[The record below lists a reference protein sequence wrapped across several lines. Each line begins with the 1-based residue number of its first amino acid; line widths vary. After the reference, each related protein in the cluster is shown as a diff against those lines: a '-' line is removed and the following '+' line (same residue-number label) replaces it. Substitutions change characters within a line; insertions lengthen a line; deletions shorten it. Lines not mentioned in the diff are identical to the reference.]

1 MKNRMRRL
9 RLNSNIREVFAET
22 ALRKEDLIYP
32 IFVKDGVNEVEE
44 IKSLKGQKQ
53 YTVDRLDEV
62 IKELKDLGIRSV
74 ILFGVP
80 DHKDACGSGA
90 YAKDGV
96 VQRAIRKIK
105 EIDKDFLVI
114 GDVCMCEYTDHGHC
128 GILHGDYVDNDET
141 VSYLQKIAVSMAEAG
156 VDIVA
161 PSDMMDGRVAKI
173 REALDEAGY
182 INVSIMSYASKFASN
197 YYGPFRD
204 AAGSAPSFGDRKQY
218 QMDYRNKKEA
228 LREILSDVDEGT
240 DMLIVKPAMAYGDI
254 IKLASEETNLPI
266 VAYSVS
272 GEYAMLYDAVKN
284 GLVKEDIIM
293 ETMLSFKRAG
303 ANLIITYFAKYLA
316 ERL

>member
-9 RLNSNIREVFAET
+9 RLNANIREMFAET
-22 ALRKEDLIYP
+22 SLRKEDLIYP
-32 IFVKDGVNEVEE
+32 LFVKDGENEVEE

-80 DHKDACGSGA
+80 EHKDACGSGA

-105 EIDKDFLVI
+105 EIDKDFIVI

-228 LREILSDVDEGT
+228 LREILSDVDEGA

-254 IKLASEETNLPI
+254 MKLASEETNLPI

-272 GEYAMLYDAVKN
+272 GEYAMLYDAVAN

-316 ERL
+316 EIL

>member
-9 RLNSNIREVFAET
+9 RLNANIREVFAET
-22 ALRKEDLIYP
+22 SLRKEDLIYP
-32 IFVKDGVNEVEE
+32 LFVKDGVNEVED

-80 DHKDACGSGA
+80 EHKDACGSGA

-105 EIDKDFLVI
+105 ETSKDFIVI

-228 LREILSDVDEGT
+228 LREILSDVEEGA

-254 IKLASEETNLPI
+254 MKLASEETNLPI

-272 GEYAMLYDAVKN
+272 GEYAMLYDAVAN

>member
-9 RLNSNIREVFAET
+9 RLNANIREVFAET
-22 ALRKEDLIYP
+22 SLRKEDLIYP
-32 IFVKDGVNEVEE
+32 LFVKDGVNEVED

-80 DHKDACGSGA
+80 EHKDACGSGA
-90 YAKDGV
+90 YAKDGA

-105 EIDKDFLVI
+105 EIDKDFIVI

-228 LREILSDVDEGT
+228 LREILSDVDEGA

-254 IKLASEETNLPI
+254 MKLASEETNLPI

-272 GEYAMLYDAVKN
+272 GEYAMLYDAVAN

>member
-9 RLNSNIREVFAET
+9 RLNANIREMFAET
-22 ALRKEDLIYP
+22 SLRKEDLIYP
-32 IFVKDGVNEVEE
+32 LFVKDGVDEVEE

-105 EIDKDFLVI
+105 ETSKDFIVI

-228 LREILSDVDEGT
+228 LREILSDVDEGA

-254 IKLASEETNLPI
+254 MKLASEETNLPI

-272 GEYAMLYDAVKN
+272 GEYAMLYDAVAN

>member
-9 RLNSNIREVFAET
+9 RLNANIREVFAET
-22 ALRKEDLIYP
+22 SLRKEDLIYP
-32 IFVKDGVNEVEE
+32 LFFKDGVNEVED

-80 DHKDACGSGA
+80 EHKDACGSGA

-105 EIDKDFLVI
+105 EIDKDFIVI

-228 LREILSDVDEGT
+228 LREILSDVDEGA

-254 IKLASEETNLPI
+254 MKLASEETNLPI

-272 GEYAMLYDAVKN
+272 GEYAMLYDAVAN

>member
-9 RLNSNIREVFAET
+9 RLNANIREMFAET
-22 ALRKEDLIYP
+22 SLRKEDLIYP
-32 IFVKDGVNEVEE
+32 LFVKDGENEVED

-80 DHKDACGSGA
+80 EHKDACGSGA

-105 EIDKDFLVI
+105 EIDKDFIVI

-161 PSDMMDGRVAKI
+161 PSDMMDGRVVKI

-228 LREILSDVDEGT
+228 LREILSDVDEGA

-254 IKLASEETNLPI
+254 MKLASEETNLPI

-272 GEYAMLYDAVKN
+272 GEYAMLYDAVAN

>member
-9 RLNSNIREVFAET
+9 RLNANIREVFAET
-22 ALRKEDLIYP
+22 SLRKEDLIYP
-32 IFVKDGVNEVEE
+32 LFVKDGVNGVEE

-80 DHKDACGSGA
+80 EHKDACGSGA

-105 EIDKDFLVI
+105 EIDKDFVVI

-228 LREILSDVDEGT
+228 LREILSDVDEGA

-254 IKLASEETNLPI
+254 MKLASEETNLPI

-272 GEYAMLYDAVKN
+272 GEYAMLYDAVAN

>member
-9 RLNSNIREVFAET
+9 RLNANIREVFAET
-22 ALRKEDLIYP
+22 SLRKEDLIYP
-32 IFVKDGVNEVEE
+32 LFVKDGENEVED

-105 EIDKDFLVI
+105 EIDKDFIVI

-141 VSYLQKIAVSMAEAG
+141 LNYLAKIAVSMAEAG

-228 LREILSDVDEGT
+228 LREILSDVDEGA

-254 IKLASEETNLPI
+254 MKLASEETNLPI

-272 GEYAMLYDAVKN
+272 GEYAMLYDAVAN

>member
-9 RLNSNIREVFAET
+9 RLNANIREVFAET
-22 ALRKEDLIYP
+22 SLRKEDLIYP
-32 IFVKDGVNEVEE
+32 LFVKDGVNEVEE

-80 DHKDACGSGA
+80 EHKDACGSGA
-90 YAKDGV
+90 YDKDGV

-105 EIDKDFLVI
+105 EIDKDFIVI

-228 LREILSDVDEGT
+228 LREILSDVDEGA

-254 IKLASEETNLPI
+254 MKLASEETNLPI

-272 GEYAMLYDAVKN
+272 GEYAMLYDAVAN

>member
-80 DHKDACGSGA
+80 EHKDACGSGA

-141 VSYLQKIAVSMAEAG
+141 VCYLQKIAVSMAEAG

-228 LREILSDVDEGT
+228 LREILSDVDEGA

-266 VAYSVS
+266 IAYSVS

>member
-9 RLNSNIREVFAET
+9 RLNANIREVFAET
-22 ALRKEDLIYP
+22 SLRKEDLIYP
-32 IFVKDGVNEVEE
+32 LFVKDGVNEVEE

-53 YTVDRLDEV
+53 YTVDRLDEA

-80 DHKDACGSGA
+80 EHKDACGSGA

-105 EIDKDFLVI
+105 EIDKDFIVI

-141 VSYLQKIAVSMAEAG
+141 LNYLAKIAVSMAEAG

-228 LREILSDVDEGT
+228 LREILSDVDEGA

-254 IKLASEETNLPI
+254 MKLASEETNLPI

-272 GEYAMLYDAVKN
+272 GEYAMLYDAVAN

>member
-9 RLNSNIREVFAET
+9 RLNANIREVFAET
-22 ALRKEDLIYP
+22 SLRKEDLIYP
-32 IFVKDGVNEVEE
+32 LFVKDGVDEVEE

-80 DHKDACGSGA
+80 EHKDACGSGA

-105 EIDKDFLVI
+105 EIDKDFIVI

-141 VSYLQKIAVSMAEAG
+141 IFYLQKIAVSMAEAG

-228 LREILSDVDEGT
+228 LREILSDIDEGA

-254 IKLASEETNLPI
+254 MKLASEETNLPI

-272 GEYAMLYDAVKN
+272 GEYAMLYDAVAN

>member
-9 RLNSNIREVFAET
+9 RLNANIREVFAET
-22 ALRKEDLIYP
+22 SLRKEDLIYP
-32 IFVKDGVNEVEE
+32 LFVKDGVNEVEE

-105 EIDKDFLVI
+105 EIDKDFIVI

-141 VSYLQKIAVSMAEAG
+141 VSYLQKIAMSMAEAG

-228 LREILSDVDEGT
+228 LREILSDVEEGA

-254 IKLASEETNLPI
+254 MKLASEETNLPI

-272 GEYAMLYDAVKN
+272 GEYAMLYDAVAN

>member
-9 RLNSNIREVFAET
+9 RLNANIREVFAET
-22 ALRKEDLIYP
+22 SLRKEDLIYP
-32 IFVKDGVNEVEE
+32 LFVKDGENEVEE

-80 DHKDACGSGA
+80 EHKDACGSGA

-96 VQRAIRKIK
+96 VQRAIKKIK
-105 EIDKDFLVI
+105 EIDKDFIVI

-128 GILHGDYVDNDET
+128 GILHADYVDNDET

-228 LREILSDVDEGT
+228 LREILSDVDEGA

-254 IKLASEETNLPI
+254 MKLASEETNLPI

-272 GEYAMLYDAVKN
+272 GEYAMLYDAVAN

>member
-9 RLNSNIREVFAET
+9 RLNANIREVFAET

-32 IFVKDGVNEVEE
+32 LFVKDGLNEVEE

-62 IKELKDLGIRSV
+62 IEELKDLGIRSV

-80 DHKDACGSGA
+80 NHKDACGSGA

-105 EIDKDFLVI
+105 EIDKDFIVI

-141 VSYLQKIAVSMAEAG
+141 LTYLAKIAVSMAEAG

-228 LREILSDVDEGT
+228 LREILSDVDEGA

-254 IKLASEETNLPI
+254 MKLASEETNLPI

-272 GEYAMLYDAVKN
+272 GEYAMLYDAVAN

>member
-9 RLNSNIREVFAET
+9 RLNANIREVFAET
-22 ALRKEDLIYP
+22 SLRKEDLIYP
-32 IFVKDGVNEVEE
+32 LFVKDGVNEVEE

-80 DHKDACGSGA
+80 EHKDACGSGA

-105 EIDKDFLVI
+105 EIDKEFIVI

-141 VSYLQKIAVSMAEAG
+141 LNYLAKIAVSMAEAG

-228 LREILSDVDEGT
+228 LREILSDVDEGA
-240 DMLIVKPAMAYGDI
+240 DMLIVKPAMTYGDI
-254 IKLASEETNLPI
+254 MKLASEETNLPI

-272 GEYAMLYDAVKN
+272 GEYAMLYDAVAN

>member
-9 RLNSNIREVFAET
+9 RLNANIREVFAET
-22 ALRKEDLIYP
+22 SLRKEDLIYP
-32 IFVKDGVNEVEE
+32 LFVKDGENEVEE

-80 DHKDACGSGA
+80 EHKDACGSGA

-105 EIDKDFLVI
+105 EIDKDFIVI

-228 LREILSDVDEGT
+228 LREILSDVDEGA

-254 IKLASEETNLPI
+254 MKLASEETNLPI

-272 GEYAMLYDAVKN
+272 GEYAMLYDAVAY

>member
-9 RLNSNIREVFAET
+9 RLNANIREVFAET
-22 ALRKEDLIYP
+22 SLRKEDLIYP
-32 IFVKDGVNEVEE
+32 LFVKDGANEVEE

-80 DHKDACGSGA
+80 EHKDACGSGA

-105 EIDKDFLVI
+105 EIDKDFIVI

-228 LREILSDVDEGT
+228 LREILSDVEEGA

-254 IKLASEETNLPI
+254 MKLASEETNLPI

-272 GEYAMLYDAVKN
+272 GEYAMLYDAVAN

>member
-62 IKELKDLGIRSV
+62 IKELNDLGIRSV

-228 LREILSDVDEGT
+228 LREILSDVDEGA

-266 VAYSVS
+266 IAYSVS

>member
-9 RLNSNIREVFAET
+9 RLNANIREVFAET
-22 ALRKEDLIYP
+22 SLRKEDLIYP
-32 IFVKDGVNEVEE
+32 LFVKDGVNEVEE

-80 DHKDACGSGA
+80 EHKDACGSGA

-105 EIDKDFLVI
+105 ETDKDFIVI

-141 VSYLQKIAVSMAEAG
+141 LNYLAKIAVSMAEAG

-228 LREILSDVDEGT
+228 LREILSDVDEGA

-254 IKLASEETNLPI
+254 MKLASEETNLPI

-272 GEYAMLYDAVKN
+272 GEYAMLYDAVAN

-316 ERL
+316 KRL

>member
-9 RLNSNIREVFAET
+9 RLNANIREVFAET
-22 ALRKEDLIYP
+22 SLRKEDLIYP
-32 IFVKDGVNEVEE
+32 LFVKDGVNEVEE

-105 EIDKDFLVI
+105 EIDKDFIVI

-182 INVSIMSYASKFASN
+182 INVSIMSYTSKFASN

-228 LREILSDVDEGT
+228 LREILSDVDEGA

-254 IKLASEETNLPI
+254 MKLASEETNLPI

-272 GEYAMLYDAVKN
+272 GEYAMLYDAVAN

>member
-9 RLNSNIREVFAET
+9 RLNANIREVFAET
-22 ALRKEDLIYP
+22 SLRKEDLIYP

-80 DHKDACGSGA
+80 DHKDARGSGA

-105 EIDKDFLVI
+105 EIDKDFIVI

-161 PSDMMDGRVAKI
+161 PSDMMDGRVEKI

-228 LREILSDVDEGT
+228 LREILSDVDEGA

-254 IKLASEETNLPI
+254 MKLASEETNLPI

-272 GEYAMLYDAVKN
+272 GEYAMLYDAVAN

>member
-80 DHKDACGSGA
+80 EHKDACGSGA

-105 EIDKDFLVI
+105 EIDKDFLAI

-228 LREILSDVDEGT
+228 LREILSDVDEGA

-266 VAYSVS
+266 IAYSVS

>member
-62 IKELKDLGIRSV
+62 IKELNDLGIRSV

-272 GEYAMLYDAVKN
+272 GEYAMLYEAVKN

>member
-9 RLNSNIREVFAET
+9 RLNANIREMFAET
-22 ALRKEDLIYP
+22 SLRKEDLIYP
-32 IFVKDGVNEVEE
+32 LFVKDGANEVEE

-105 EIDKDFLVI
+105 EIDKDFIVI

-141 VSYLQKIAVSMAEAG
+141 LNYLAKIAVSMAEAG

-228 LREILSDVDEGT
+228 LREILSDVDEGA

-254 IKLASEETNLPI
+254 MKLASEETNLPI

-272 GEYAMLYDAVKN
+272 GEYAMLYDAVAN

>member
-9 RLNSNIREVFAET
+9 RLNANIREVFAET
-22 ALRKEDLIYP
+22 SLRKEDLIYP
-32 IFVKDGVNEVEE
+32 LFVKDGVNEVED

-80 DHKDACGSGA
+80 EHKDACGSGA

-105 EIDKDFLVI
+105 EIDKDFIVI

-228 LREILSDVDEGT
+228 LREILSDVDEGA

-254 IKLASEETNLPI
+254 MKLASEETNLPI

-272 GEYAMLYDAVKN
+272 GEYAMLYEAVAN

>member
-9 RLNSNIREVFAET
+9 RLNANIREMFAET
-22 ALRKEDLIYP
+22 SLRKEDLIYP
-32 IFVKDGVNEVEE
+32 LFVKDGVNEVEE

-80 DHKDACGSGA
+80 EHKDACGSGA

-105 EIDKDFLVI
+105 ETSKDFIVI

-228 LREILSDVDEGT
+228 LREILSDVDEGA

-254 IKLASEETNLPI
+254 MKLASEETNLPI

-272 GEYAMLYDAVKN
+272 GEYAMLYDAVAN

>member
-9 RLNSNIREVFAET
+9 RLNANIREVFAET
-22 ALRKEDLIYP
+22 SLRKEDLIYP
-32 IFVKDGVNEVEE
+32 LFVKDGENEVED

-80 DHKDACGSGA
+80 EHKDACGSGA

-105 EIDKDFLVI
+105 EIDKDFIVI

-228 LREILSDVDEGT
+228 LREILSDVDEGA

-254 IKLASEETNLPI
+254 MKLASEETNLPI

-272 GEYAMLYDAVKN
+272 GEYAMLYDAVAN

>member
-9 RLNSNIREVFAET
+9 RLNANIREVFAET
-22 ALRKEDLIYP
+22 SLRKEDLIYP
-32 IFVKDGVNEVEE
+32 LFVKDGVNEVEE

-80 DHKDACGSGA
+80 EHKDACGSGA

-105 EIDKDFLVI
+105 EIDKDFIVI

-228 LREILSDVDEGT
+228 LREILSDVEEGA

-254 IKLASEETNLPI
+254 MKLASEETNLPI

-272 GEYAMLYDAVKN
+272 GEYAMLYDAVAN

>member
-9 RLNSNIREVFAET
+9 RLNANIREVFAET
-22 ALRKEDLIYP
+22 SLRKEDLIYP
-32 IFVKDGVNEVEE
+32 LFVKDGVNEVED

-80 DHKDACGSGA
+80 EHKDACGSGA

-105 EIDKDFLVI
+105 EIDKDFIVI

-141 VSYLQKIAVSMAEAG
+141 LNYLAKIAVSMAEAG

-228 LREILSDVDEGT
+228 LREILSDVDEGA

-254 IKLASEETNLPI
+254 MKLASEETNLPI

-272 GEYAMLYDAVKN
+272 GEYAMLYDAVAN

>member
-9 RLNSNIREVFAET
+9 RLNANIREVFAET
-22 ALRKEDLIYP
+22 SLRKEDLIYP
-32 IFVKDGVNEVEE
+32 LFVKDGVNEVEE

-80 DHKDACGSGA
+80 EHKDACGSGA

-105 EIDKDFLVI
+105 ETSKDFIVI

-228 LREILSDVDEGT
+228 LREILSDVEEGA

-254 IKLASEETNLPI
+254 MKLASEETNLPI

-272 GEYAMLYDAVKN
+272 GEYAMLYDAVAN

>member
-9 RLNSNIREVFAET
+9 RLNANIREMFAET
-22 ALRKEDLIYP
+22 SLRKEDLIYP
-32 IFVKDGVNEVEE
+32 LFVKDGVNEVEE

-80 DHKDACGSGA
+80 EHKDACGSGA

-105 EIDKDFLVI
+105 EIDKDFIVI

-228 LREILSDVDEGT
+228 LREILSDVDEGA

-254 IKLASEETNLPI
+254 MKLASEETNLPI

-272 GEYAMLYDAVKN
+272 GEYAMLYDAVAN

>member
-9 RLNSNIREVFAET
+9 RLNANIREVFAET

-32 IFVKDGVNEVEE
+32 LFVKDGVDEVEE

-105 EIDKDFLVI
+105 EIDKDFIVI

-128 GILHGDYVDNDET
+128 GILHGNYVDNDET

-228 LREILSDVDEGT
+228 LREILSDVDEGA

-254 IKLASEETNLPI
+254 MKLASEETNLPI

-272 GEYAMLYDAVKN
+272 GEYAMLYDAVAN

>member
-9 RLNSNIREVFAET
+9 RLNANIREVFAET
-22 ALRKEDLIYP
+22 SLRKEDLIYP
-32 IFVKDGVNEVEE
+32 LFVKDGVNEVEE

-105 EIDKDFLVI
+105 EIDKDFIVI

-141 VSYLQKIAVSMAEAG
+141 VSYLQKIAMSMAEAG

-228 LREILSDVDEGT
+228 LREILSDVDEGA

-254 IKLASEETNLPI
+254 MKLASEETNLPI

-272 GEYAMLYDAVKN
+272 GEYAMLYDAVAN

>member
-9 RLNSNIREVFAET
+9 RLNANIREVFAET
-22 ALRKEDLIYP
+22 SLRKEDLIYP
-32 IFVKDGVNEVEE
+32 LFVKDGENEVEE

-80 DHKDACGSGA
+80 EHKDACGSGA

-105 EIDKDFLVI
+105 ETSKDFIVI

-228 LREILSDVDEGT
+228 LREILSDVDEGA

-254 IKLASEETNLPI
+254 MKLASEETNLPI

-272 GEYAMLYDAVKN
+272 GEYAMLYDAVAN

>member
-9 RLNSNIREVFAET
+9 RLNANIREVFAET
-22 ALRKEDLIYP
+22 SLRKEDLIYP
-32 IFVKDGVNEVEE
+32 LFVKDGVNEVEE

-105 EIDKDFLVI
+105 EIDKDFIVI

-228 LREILSDVDEGT
+228 LREILSDVEEGA

-254 IKLASEETNLPI
+254 MKLASEETNLPI

-272 GEYAMLYDAVKN
+272 GEYAMLYDAVAN

>member
-9 RLNSNIREVFAET
+9 RLNANIREVFAET
-22 ALRKEDLIYP
+22 SLRKEDLIYP
-32 IFVKDGVNEVEE
+32 LFVKDGENEVEE

-80 DHKDACGSGA
+80 EHKDACGSGA

-105 EIDKDFLVI
+105 EIDKDFIVI

-173 REALDEAGY
+173 REALDGAGY

-228 LREILSDVDEGT
+228 LREILSDVEEGA

-254 IKLASEETNLPI
+254 MKLASEETNLPI

-272 GEYAMLYDAVKN
+272 GEYAMLYDAVAN

>member
-9 RLNSNIREVFAET
+9 RLNANIREVFAET
-22 ALRKEDLIYP
+22 SLRKEDLIYP
-32 IFVKDGVNEVEE
+32 LFVKDGVDEVEE

-105 EIDKDFLVI
+105 EIDKDFIVI

-141 VSYLQKIAVSMAEAG
+141 LNYLAKIAVSMAEAG

-228 LREILSDVDEGT
+228 LREILSDVDEGA

-254 IKLASEETNLPI
+254 MKLASEETNLPI

-272 GEYAMLYDAVKN
+272 GEYAMLYDAVAN

>member
-9 RLNSNIREVFAET
+9 RLNANIREVFAET

-32 IFVKDGVNEVEE
+32 LFVKDGVNEVED

-53 YTVDRLDEV
+53 YTVDKLDEV
-62 IKELKDLGIRSV
+62 IKELKGLGIRSV

-80 DHKDACGSGA
+80 EHKDACGSGA

-105 EIDKDFLVI
+105 ELDKDFIVI

-128 GILHGDYVDNDET
+128 GILHEGYVDNDET

-173 REALDEAGY
+173 REALDDAGY

-218 QMDYRNKKEA
+218 QMDYRNKREA
-228 LREILSDVDEGT
+228 LREILLDVEEGA

-254 IKLASEETNLPI
+254 IKLAAEETKLPI

-272 GEYAMLYDAVKN
+272 GEYAMLYDAVAN

-293 ETMLSFKRAG
+293 ETMISFKRAG

-316 ERL
+316 KRL